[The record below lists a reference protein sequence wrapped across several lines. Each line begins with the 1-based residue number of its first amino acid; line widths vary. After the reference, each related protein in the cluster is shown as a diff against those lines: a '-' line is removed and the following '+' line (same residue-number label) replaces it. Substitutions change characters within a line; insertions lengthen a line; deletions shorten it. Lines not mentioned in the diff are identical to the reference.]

1 MDRTSA
7 DAAAFPLASEMV
19 EGMDLDQVA
28 DRVFA
33 RAWQGSLALPP
44 AERRGALAGVTGHVA
59 ESVVEVLLAD
69 LGYQLLWHFTGPGRH
84 GVDLIV
90 LCPTAER
97 VIAVEVKE
105 RSDPGIGRGYRVAS

>member
-1 MDRTSA
+1 M
-7 DAAAFPLASEMV
+7 
-19 EGMDLDQVA
+19 
-28 DRVFA
+28 
-33 RAWQGSLALPP
+33 
-44 AERRGALAGVTGHVA
+44 
-59 ESVVEVLLAD
+59 
-69 LGYQLLWHFTGPGRH
+69 LLWHFTGPGRH